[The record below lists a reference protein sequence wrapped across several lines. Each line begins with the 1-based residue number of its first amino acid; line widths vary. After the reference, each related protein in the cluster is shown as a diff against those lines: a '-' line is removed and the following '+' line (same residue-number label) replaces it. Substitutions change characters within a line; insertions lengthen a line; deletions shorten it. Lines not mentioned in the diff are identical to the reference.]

1 MNTFK
6 KISIHPD
13 LEHFLV
19 NDVLDGLDYSANEL
33 LEGLSDIA
41 EEFSPQLE
49 NVLAKRDALQES
61 IDAWHKENSLQD
73 FQAYKTFLKDIGYL
87 EAEGEDF
94 TINPQNVD
102 PEIATIAGPQLV
114 VPVMNA
120 RFALNAANARWG
132 SLYDALYGTD
142 MISEEDG
149 ADKTGPYNPIRGN
162 KVIDFAKHFL
172 DQYFP
177 LSKGS
182 HADVSKYF
190 IREHK
195 LVMSIQDEYVE
206 LLHSEKFAGYTG
218 NEDVPSSVLLKNNNL
233 HTEILIDKD
242 DPIGADDP
250 AHVKDIF

>member
-13 LEHFLV
+13 LEQFLV
-19 NDVLDGLDYSANEL
+19 NDVLDGLDYSANKL

-73 FQAYKTFLKDIGYL
+73 FQTYKTFLKDTGYL

-149 ADKTGPYNPIRGN
+149 ADKTGQFYLPHLPR
-162 KVIDFAKHFL
+162 
-172 DQYFP
+172 
-177 LSKGS
+177 
-182 HADVSKYF
+182 
-190 IREHK
+190 
-195 LVMSIQDEYVE
+195 
-206 LLHSEKFAGYTG
+206 
-218 NEDVPSSVLLKNNNL
+218 
-233 HTEILIDKD
+233 
-242 DPIGADDP
+242 
-250 AHVKDIF
+250 